1 MFSIQCS
8 IKVFV
13 PLNYEKNV
21 SVQQT
26 IYVKMLKFVMGLLLT
41 SSEERFEHLKLKPN
55 FVHMAIGAGLAA
67 AILLTHFRLV
77 RIFDVSALVAI
88 SFFNVLFVCLL
99 FPLEGTLL
107 SKIALLFAGNSVG
120 VLWCLIQ
127 LAFQEAS
134 FFFLSTDAF
143 KVIALIGKPLID
155 FVWIVSIWSL
165 SLSVLASAKRK
176 TERL

>member
-1 MFSIQCS
+1 MA
-8 IKVFV
+8 
-13 PLNYEKNV
+13 
-21 SVQQT
+21 
-26 IYVKMLKFVMGLLLT
+26 
-41 SSEERFEHLKLKPN
+41 SSEKRIEHLNLKPN
-55 FVHMAIGAGLAA
+55 FVHMAIGAGFAA
-67 AILLTHFRLV
+67 TILFTHFRLF

-88 SFFNVLFVCLL
+88 SFFNILFVCLL

-107 SKIALLFAGNSVG
+107 RKIALLFAGNIVG
-120 VLWCLIQ
+120 VLWYLIQ

-134 FFFLSTDAF
+134 FSILNTDAF

-165 SLSVLASAKRK
+165 SLSVLASAKQK